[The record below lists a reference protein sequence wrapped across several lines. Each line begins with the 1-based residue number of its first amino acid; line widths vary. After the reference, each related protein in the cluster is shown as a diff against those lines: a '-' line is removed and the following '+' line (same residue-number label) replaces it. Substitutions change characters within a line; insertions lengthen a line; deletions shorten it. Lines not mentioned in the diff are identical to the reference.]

1 MKFVFAS
8 DSFKGSLSSS
18 KIRELLTETAEKIFP
33 NCEIVGI
40 PVADGGE
47 GTVEAVIEAM
57 NGKIVNTEVTGPLFE
72 KTKSFYGVYDNS
84 AIIEM
89 AAASGLPMVPEN
101 SRNPLNTTS
110 FGTGELIA
118 DALDKGYKN
127 ISIALGG
134 SATNDGGI
142 GAMTALG
149 VSFLDDKGNKL
160 SGIGSD
166 LEKIADIDIS
176 GIHSAVKDTNFTIM
190 CDVTNPLTGPEGAT
204 YTFGPQKG
212 AGKEE
217 LEKLESGMKNY
228 AQIIKNK
235 FGIDADNVPGA
246 GAAGGLGA
254 AFMTFLNAKPKSG
267 INTVLDIIGFKELI
281 KGSDLIITGEG
292 RIDWQSAYGKV
303 PAGIGAYGKEQN
315 IPVVAIVGGM
325 GEKAENMYNYGIKS
339 IIPTINSAMDINEA
353 VERAAELYKNA
364 AERMFRFLKVGMEI
378 KSKI

>member
-33 NCEIVGI
+33 NCKIVGVPI
-40 PVADGGE
+40 ADGGE

-72 KTKSFYGVYDNS
+72 KTKSFYGVYGNS

-118 DALDKGYKN
+118 DALEKGYKN

-149 VSFLDDKGNKL
+149 ISFFDNKGNKL
-160 SGIGSD
+160 SGIGAD
-166 LEKIADIDIS
+166 LEKISDIDIS

-190 CDVTNPLTGPEGAT
+190 CDVTNHLTGPEGAT

-254 AFMTFLNAKPKSG
+254 AFMTFLKAKPKSG
-267 INTVLDIIGFKELI
+267 INTVLDIIGFRELI
-281 KGSDLIITGEG
+281 KGSDLIVTGEG

-325 GEKAENMYNYGIKS
+325 GEKAENMYNYGIES

-364 AERMFRFLKVGMEI
+364 AERMFRFLKVGMKI
-378 KSKI
+378 KGKI